1 MEYLTL
7 TVGRGAL
14 GFDEVLKAF
23 GPWGTGFGS
32 VGEIIQPHLSV
43 SAWRLDHYQTV
54 ALQRWESGLTET
66 IAEGPSEETYSKR
79 TLHRN
84 VARP

>member
-1 MEYLTL
+1 MRFE
-7 TVGRGAL
+7 GFWAL
-14 GFDEVLKAF
+14 GDRIWFCWRDNSTALVCECLEA
-23 GPWGTGFGS
+23 GP
-32 VGEIIQPHLSV
+32 LSDGCL
-43 SAWRLDHYQTV
+43 AEM
-54 ALQRWESGLTET
+54 ESGLTET